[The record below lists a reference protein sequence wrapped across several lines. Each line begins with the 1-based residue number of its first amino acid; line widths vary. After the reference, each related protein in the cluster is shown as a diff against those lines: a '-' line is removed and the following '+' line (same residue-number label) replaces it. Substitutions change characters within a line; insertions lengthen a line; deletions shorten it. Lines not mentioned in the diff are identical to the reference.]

1 MTFFARLRSWWRATR
16 HAARTES
23 DMDAELR
30 AHIETHTE
38 SLIASGV
45 PPAQAHRRAEFE
57 FGPLTNTCLLYT
69 SRCV

>member
-16 HAARTES
+16 HVARTES

-30 AHIETHTE
+30 AHIETLTE

-45 PPAQAHRRAEFE
+45 PPAEAQSE
-57 FGPLTNTCLLYT
+57 
-69 SRCV
+69 